1 MIFSGSDESESF
13 FACRV
18 ESLQR
23 IIESRILWALQVR
36 AITDFGIT
44 CFGLVF
50 CHFLRVQKT
59 IHSDEHVA
67 LRELLVAKRRE
78 RELTQTALAEKLGV
92 PQSVVSKVERG
103 ERLLD
108 VIEFARYVSALGD
121 DPVRVFSELVRD
133 SKVLDPAKTAKT
145 SKRQSESRR

>member
-1 MIFSGSDESESF
+1 M
-13 FACRV
+13 
-18 ESLQR
+18 
-23 IIESRILWALQVR
+23 
-36 AITDFGIT
+36 
-44 CFGLVF
+44 
-50 CHFLRVQKT
+50 QKT

-108 VIEFARYVSALGD
+108 VIEFAHYVAALGD

-133 SKVLDPAKTAKT
+133 SKVLERPAAQKT
-145 SKRQSESRR
+145 SPKKKHSRR